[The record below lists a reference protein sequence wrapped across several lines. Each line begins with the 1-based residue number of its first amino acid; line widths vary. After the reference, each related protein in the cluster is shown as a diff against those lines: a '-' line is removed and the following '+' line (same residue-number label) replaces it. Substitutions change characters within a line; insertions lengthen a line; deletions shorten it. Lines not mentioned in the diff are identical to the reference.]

1 MFRRQKPGNIGK
13 IDGDDRFKENENAD
27 AGSIIMF
34 KYLSMMK
41 IMLKY
46 LSMMVTMIM
55 MIRYLSPSGEFPRL
69 VSVIRILGGDI
80 AR

>member
-1 MFRRQKPGNIGK
+1 MVM
-13 IDGDDRFKENENAD
+13 IDLRKMKMLLFDD
-27 AGSIIMF
+27 AGTIIMLYF
-34 KYLSMMK
+34 LSMMITMMK

-46 LSMMVTMIM
+46 LSMMMTMIM
-55 MIRYLSPSGEFPRL
+55 MRKYLSPSGEFPRL